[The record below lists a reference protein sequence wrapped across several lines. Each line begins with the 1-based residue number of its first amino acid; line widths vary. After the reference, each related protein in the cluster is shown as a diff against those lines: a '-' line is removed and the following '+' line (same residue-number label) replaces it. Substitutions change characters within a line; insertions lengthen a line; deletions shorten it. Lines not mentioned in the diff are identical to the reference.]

1 MRPRT
6 FGGARAQNPL
16 APFAPGSIFQRDV
29 TALALASDQTPA
41 SKVGNQLSYNRTD
54 YTHWYGY
61 TGPGYTSSGKPTH
74 ATLSTF
80 TITLWVVPAG
90 QPTEKIT
97 YIQDNGEPQPPG
109 AATNLQSHFKAVPV
123 PTLAKIPGGGLVTAE
138 GTDGWMCIWQPSTN
152 QMWETWKLAGSP
164 GSLTMRYG
172 GYVPNVNGWN
182 GIFPNN
188 WGARATSLALI
199 GGMISLQD
207 IIEVLRGGSINHALA
222 IDIPVTDAEGP
233 IAPATRQDRMSR
245 TPELYE
251 GSPNPAFGSVDGV
264 AESSW
269 FRFPVSSHPN
279 EYGIVEPLE
288 VAIYE
293 AIRKYGVF
301 VADTG
306 GQAPTFNIESPLPL
320 GSPYSWAKV
329 NPLAGAPTPFG
340 SFPYI
345 PAAWKDSTL
354 PKITQEIEGSFS
366 IFTKQPWQNLELLAP
381 RSS

>member
-1 MRPRT
+1 MRVS
-6 FGGARAQNPL
+6 GGTRSQSPFS
-16 APFAPGSIFQRDV
+16 PFAPNNIFVRDV
-29 TALALASDQTPA
+29 TGLALAADQTPA
-41 SKVGNQLSYNRTD
+41 RKIGNQLSYNRTD

-61 TGPGYTSSGKPTH
+61 TGPGYTSSGNPTH
-74 ATLSTF
+74 AQLSTF
-80 TITLWVVPAG
+80 TPTLWIVPAG

-97 YIQDNGEPQPPG
+97 YIQENGEPQPAG
-109 AATNLQSHFKAVPV
+109 AATNLQSHFEAVPV

-172 GYVPNVNGWN
+172 GYVPNVSAWN

-207 IIEVLRGGSINHALA
+207 IIEVLRGGSINHALS
-222 IDIPVTDAEGP
+222 IDIPVTDAAGP
-233 IAPATRQDRMSR
+233 VAPATRQDRFSH
-245 TPELYE
+245 TPELF
-251 GSPNPAFGSVDGV
+251 GGKPNPAFGSVDGV

-269 FRFPVSSHPN
+269 FRLPPESHPS
-279 EYGIVEPLE
+279 EYGITKPLE

-293 AIRKYGVF
+293 AMRKYGLF

-306 GQAPTFNIESPLPL
+306 GQAPTFNIEAPLAL
-320 GSPYSWAKV
+320 GSPYSWARV
-329 NPLAGAPTPFG
+329 NPLAGAPSAYG
-340 SFPYI
+340 SFAYI
-345 PAAWKDSTL
+345 PGTWTDSTL
-354 PKITQEIEGSFS
+354 AKITEEITGTASM
-366 IFTKQPWQNLELLAP
+366 FTKQPWQNLELLEP
-381 RSS
+381 RSA